1 MSGLRVAIFGR
12 LLPAIVFTAMVCSC
26 AAPRLDAEIPPRHT
40 LDEFVETERQDD
52 PLDIYDPMERFN
64 RGVYRFNYYADN
76 YVFLPVV
83 HFYEFITPVFLQ
95 DRVSKF
101 FNNVSE
107 LNTLAN
113 CILQLK
119 PTCTAKT
126 VGRIVINSTLGIG
139 GLFDP
144 ATQWQ
149 IERQREDFGQTLGY
163 YGAGPGPFIVLP
175 FVGPSNLRDTVGLA
189 GDVGGFSL
197 ADPFNFEHHRD
208 WQVAFD
214 SMYLV
219 DMRHKIK
226 FRYFE
231 SGSPFEYELIR
242 MLYTK
247 ARESEIKN

>member
-1 MSGLRVAIFGR
+1 MIGR
-12 LLPAIVFTAMVCSC
+12 TLATAARLILMMVTVILCSC
-26 AAPRLDAEIPPRHT
+26 AGPQLQADIPPRHT
-40 LDEFVETERQDD
+40 LDDFVETERQDD

-83 HFYEFITPVFLQ
+83 HFYEYITPVFVQ
-95 DRVSKF
+95 DRFTNF

-119 PTCTAKT
+119 PKCTAKT
-126 VGRIVINSTLGIG
+126 VGRIVINTTLGIG
-139 GLFDP
+139 GIFDP
-144 ATQWQ
+144 ATAWQ
-149 IERQREDFGQTLGY
+149 IDRQREDFGQTLGH
-163 YGAGPGPFIVLP
+163 YGAGAGPYIVLP
-175 FVGPSNLRDTVGLA
+175 FLGPSNLRDTFGVA
-189 GDVGGFSL
+189 GDIGGFHL
-197 ADPFNFEHHRD
+197 ADPFNFDHHRD
-208 WQVAFD
+208 WQLAFD
-214 SMYLV
+214 TMYLV

-242 MLYTK
+242 MLYIK

>member
-1 MSGLRVAIFGR
+1 MTGR
-12 LLPAIVFTAMVCSC
+12 ALATIGRILLAIVLMAVVCGC
-26 AAPRLDAEIPPRHT
+26 AAPRLEAEIPARHT
-40 LDEFVETERQDD
+40 LDEFIETERQDD
-52 PLDIYDPMERFN
+52 PLDIYDPVERFN

-83 HFYEFITPVFLQ
+83 NFYEFVTPVFLQ
-95 DRVSKF
+95 DRVSNF

-107 LNTLAN
+107 LSTLAN

-119 PTCTAKT
+119 PKCTAKT
-126 VGRIVINSTLGIG
+126 VGRIVINTTLGIG
-139 GLFDP
+139 GMFDP

-149 IERQREDFGQTLGY
+149 IDRQREDFGQTLGY
-163 YGAGPGPFIVLP
+163 YGAGPGPFVVLP
-175 FVGPSNLRDTVGLA
+175 FMGPSNLRDTIGLSADIGGFFFIDPFDFEHNKALGLA
-189 GDVGGFSL
+189 
-197 ADPFNFEHHRD
+197 
-208 WQVAFD
+208 FD
-214 SMYLV
+214 TMYLV

-247 ARESEIKN
+247 ARESEIRN